1 MGSPKYL
8 LEPSGEVK
16 RDGYCRSF
24 AWVEHSPK
32 ALRALITSSKIFNL
46 IQDSLL
52 VTTDQDKQIELYLGV
67 LKTMALESK
76 KRGERL
82 VVGFI
87 KADEAWFIGTYNN
100 DKVLAKIKSMGI
112 DTVDLTLA
120 AKNEDLPRK
129 YYIHELDKHPTAA
142 ANLERVHILLRH
154 LEKP

>member
-1 MGSPKYL
+1 M
-8 LEPSGEVK
+8 
-16 RDGYCRSF
+16 
-24 AWVEHSPK
+24 
-32 ALRALITSSKIFNL
+32 
-46 IQDSLL
+46 

-100 DKVLAKIKSMGI
+100 DKVLSKIKSMGI

-142 ANLERVHILLRH
+142 ANIERVNILLRH
-154 LEKP
+154 LEKL